1 MTISRPP
8 ERPSSPYSVPPAAV
22 RMRVPQAQPF
32 WTYVILAINVL
43 AFLTTLVLGE
53 RFMLGLGAKINAA
66 IVDGQFWRLF
76 TAMFLHLGLLHI
88 GFNSYA
94 LYLFS
99 PQVER
104 PYGPVRF
111 LLIYVLSGLSGS
123 AFSFLFSPNA
133 SVGASGAIFGL
144 IGVVGAY
151 LYRYRDR
158 LAMGRSRL
166 MNLVSIAAYN
176 LLYGFIVPSVDNWG
190 HIGGL
195 VAGLALGWLLAPRY
209 QVVQGNVLA
218 PPQIED
224 RSTATQWLLGAALVG
239 LGIGLVVAG
248 GMVRWRAL

>member
-1 MTISRPP
+1 MSVSRPP
-8 ERPSSPYSVPPAAV
+8 DRRPSSYSVPPPAV
-22 RMRVPQAQPF
+22 RMRVPQTNPF

-43 AFLTTLVLGE
+43 AFLATLVLGE
-53 RFMLGLGAKINAA
+53 SFMLGLGAKVNAA

-76 TAMFLHLGLLHI
+76 TSMFLHLGLLHI

-94 LYLFS
+94 LYIFG

-111 LLIYVLSGLSGS
+111 VLIYILSGLSGS
-123 AFSFLFSPNA
+123 AFSFLFSPNP

-166 MNLVSIAAYN
+166 MNLVSVAAYN

-195 VAGLALGWLLAPRY
+195 VAGLALGWFLAPRY
-209 QVVQGNVLA
+209 EVVQVNVLA
-218 PPQIED
+218 PPQVED
-224 RSTATQWLLGAALVG
+224 QSTPLQWLGGASLVS
-239 LGIGLVVAG
+239 LGIGLIILG
-248 GMVRWRAL
+248 GILRWG

>member
-1 MTISRPP
+1 
-8 ERPSSPYSVPPAAV
+8 
-22 RMRVPQAQPF
+22 MRVPQANPF
-32 WTYVILAINVL
+32 WTYAILAINVL
-43 AFLTTLVLGE
+43 AFLATWVLGE
-53 RFMLGLGAKINAA
+53 NFVLGLGAKVNAA
-66 IVDGQFWRLF
+66 IVEGQYWRLF

-94 LYLFS
+94 LYLFG

-104 PYGPVRF
+104 PFGPVRF

-123 AFSFLFSPNA
+123 AFSFLFSPNP

-144 IGVVGAY
+144 IGVMGAY

-176 LLYGFIVPSVDNWG
+176 LLYGFVVPSVDNWG

-209 QVVQGNVLA
+209 EVVQTNVLA

-224 RSTATQWLLGAALVG
+224 QSSAAQWLLGAVLVS
-239 LGIGLVVAG
+239 LGIGLVIAG
-248 GMVRWRAL
+248 GMVRWGAL

>member
-1 MTISRPP
+1 MSQPREP
-8 ERPSSPYSVPPAAV
+8 ETRSSPYTVPPAVV
-22 RMRVPQAQPF
+22 RMRVPQARPT
-32 WTYVILAINVL
+32 WTYIILAINVM
-43 AFLTTLVLGE
+43 AFLATLALGE
-53 RFMLGLGAKINAA
+53 SLMLGLGAKINAA

-76 TAMFLHLGLLHI
+76 TPMFLHLGLLHI

-94 LYLFS
+94 LYIFG

-104 PYGPVRF
+104 PYGALRF
-111 LLIYVLSGLSGS
+111 LLIYVLSGISGT

-166 MNLVSIAAYN
+166 MNLVGVIVYN
-176 LLYGFIVPSVDNWG
+176 LLYGFVVPSVDNWG

-209 QVVQGNVLA
+209 EVVQDDVLT

-224 RSTATQWLLGAALVG
+224 RSTPVEWMLGALVVS
-239 LGIGLVVAG
+239 LVIGLIIAG
-248 GMVRWRAL
+248 GMLRWG